1 MSIPISV
8 WYYNELL
15 SNWSLKGTNDYQET
29 KDEYKYFRVFS
40 QGKKYFYNSSK
51 DYFKHVENSLITSE
65 KDIYGNINKI
75 TEITNIKG
83 EVIHSL

>member
-8 WYYNELL
+8 WYHNELL
-15 SNWSLKGTNDYQET
+15 SAWFLKGTNDYQES

-40 QGKKYFYNSSK
+40 QGKKNFYYNSK

-75 TEITNIKG
+75 TEITNVKG
-83 EVIHSL
+83 DVIHSL

>member
-8 WYYNELL
+8 WYHNELL

-40 QGKKYFYNSSK
+40 QGKKHFYHCSK
-51 DYFKHVENSLITSE
+51 DYFKHIENSLVTTDR
-65 KDIYGNINKI
+65 DINGNYHKI

-83 EVIHSL
+83 ETIYSL

>member
-15 SNWSLKGTNDYQET
+15 SSWLLKGTNDYQET
-29 KDEYKYFRVFS
+29 NDEYKYFRVFS
-40 QGKKYFYNSSK
+40 QGKKNFYNSSK
-51 DYFKHVENSLITSE
+51 DYFKHTEQSLVMND
-65 KDIYGNINKI
+65 KDINRNYHKI

-83 EVIHSL
+83 EIIYP

>member
-8 WYYNELL
+8 WYHNELL

-40 QGKKYFYNSSK
+40 QGKKYFYHNSK
-51 DYFKHVENSLITSE
+51 DYFKHIENSLVTT
-65 KDIYGNINKI
+65 DIDINGNYHKI

-83 EVIHSL
+83 EVIYSL